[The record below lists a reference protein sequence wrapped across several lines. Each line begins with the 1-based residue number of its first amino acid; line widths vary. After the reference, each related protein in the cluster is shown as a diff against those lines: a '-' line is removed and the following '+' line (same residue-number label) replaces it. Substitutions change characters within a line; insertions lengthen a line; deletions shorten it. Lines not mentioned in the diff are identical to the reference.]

1 MCIFPIKYEGDDVL
15 RYIFPSKQKAV
26 QTAID
31 IAVKDKRIERLI
43 IFGSAITKSCGMG
56 SDIDIAIDAPDADAD
71 EFPSIAHPFYKDVP
85 SEIDVIHYNNIHSE
99 LLRENVNKG
108 VCVYVKK

>member
-31 IAVKDKRIERLI
+31 IAGRDHRIEKLI

-56 SDIDIAIDAPDADAD
+56 SDIDIAIDAPNANTD
-71 EFPSIAHPFYKDVP
+71 EFLKIAHSFYRDVP
-85 SEIDVIHYNNIHSE
+85 SEIDVIHYNNIRSE